1 MTAPQVADEVLTYY
15 STHFDEHTR
24 LDASAAGVLELVRTQ
39 ELLRPLR
46 TTWCCCSGRCTT

>member
-46 TTWCCCSGRCTT
+46 TTWCCCSGRSTT